1 MTADRR
7 HVLCAATMLCV
18 AVSPVRA
25 DPVEDFFRGKVIS
38 FYIGTGESNGALTS
52 YPQALSE
59 VMPKYIPGHPSIIL
73 RNMPGAGGYKAATYI
88 QTVGPQDGTAV
99 GFVTRGVMRAP
110 LLKNPG
116 ADFDPRK
123 FQWIGS
129 PSREPTVATI
139 WSEATKVRTLQ
150 DAMKEEVI
158 YGATS
163 LGTDTGLFPM
173 VMNQLIGTKFK
184 VVPGYKSSTEI
195 DLAMQ
200 RCEAQGKIWT
210 LGSLRSERSLEWWRS
225 GKVVVL
231 AQIGLDKVADVD
243 APLALDFAKSAE
255 DRQVMELIFSP
266 ISLGYPS
273 FVGPGVPKERV
284 EALRAAFT
292 STMRDPQ
299 FRALLDKN
307 KLAFDPL
314 GSDDLAALIAKLYA
328 MPQSAVERARSLV
341 PPS

>member
-1 MTADRR
+1 MTGDWRR
-7 HVLCAATMLCV
+7 TLLAA
-18 AVSPVRA
+18 AVCLAAASSARA

-38 FYIGTGESNGALTS
+38 FYIGTGESNGALTG

-73 RNMPGAGGYKAATYI
+73 RNMPGAGGYKAATFI

-110 LLKNPG
+110 LLRNPG

-150 DAMKEEVI
+150 DAMKEEVV

-184 VVPGYKSSTEI
+184 VVPGYKSSTEV

-200 RCEAQGKIWT
+200 RGEAQGKIWT
-210 LGSLRSERSLEWWRS
+210 LGSLRSERSLGWWKT
-225 GKVVVL
+225 GKVVVI
-231 AQIGLDKVADVD
+231 AQIGLDKVSDVD
-243 APLALDFAKSAE
+243 APLALDFARTPD

-273 FVGPGVPKERV
+273 FVGPGVPKDRV
-284 EALRAAFT
+284 EALRAAFEK
-292 STMRDPQ
+292 TMRDPQ
-299 FRALLDKN
+299 FIALLDKN
-307 KLAFDPL
+307 KLALDPL
-314 GSDDLAALIAKLYA
+314 RHDDLSRLIDKLYA
-328 MPQSAVERARSLV
+328 MPESVVQRARSLV

>member
-1 MTADRR
+1 
-7 HVLCAATMLCV
+7 
-18 AVSPVRA
+18 
-25 DPVEDFFRGKVIS
+25 
-38 FYIGTGESNGALTS
+38 
-52 YPQALSE
+52 
-59 VMPKYIPGHPSIIL
+59 
-73 RNMPGAGGYKAATYI
+73 
-88 QTVGPQDGTAV
+88 
-99 GFVTRGVMRAP
+99 MRAP

-200 RCEAQGKIWT
+200 RGEAQGKIWT